1 MIRHTIVTRCN
12 FDNDKKFNQYFDVM
26 KKTYIP
32 SINSQ
37 TNKNFFISLCVN
49 PKHFDLIRKEIDEG
63 IMFSM
68 LKFSDCHALCSKYSR
83 TNTFIVTYFTTS

>member
-1 MIRHTIVTRCN
+1 
-12 FDNDKKFNQYFDVM
+12 M
-26 KKTYIP
+26 KKLE
-32 SINSQ
+32 Q
-37 TNKNFFISLCVN
+37 KISDDIAN
-49 PKHFDLIRKEIDEG
+49 DIRKEIDEG